1 MNIAERARLLPG
13 ELMTNVVA
21 ASQTPGLPGRA
32 NTQSRE
38 PRGELIRWFS
48 KPATALALIVVS
60 GAALRVVKITD
71 YSLWGDEGFSAAIVM
86 QPWRPFWLSIL
97 YEPWTAFYFVLL
109 KPWTLCFGTGEV
121 ALRSLSVVFGLVAI
135 VAIYYLGERLF
146 SRRAGLIAAAMTA
159 VSPVQIWYSQ
169 EVRGYSVYV
178 LLSALCWLAFLAALH
193 NSQPR
198 NLSIWS
204 VLMVLTG
211 YCHFIGLGII
221 PAQWV
226 CIAIRR
232 PDFSFVKRLA
242 VATAAAAVALALI
255 PIFMV
260 TLNSGQAGWIAP
272 LSWAEIADVFVTV
285 SGGLHGNV
293 GAIFCLTYVLLL
305 VWALLGSYQKGN
317 DQSGWESCAF
327 ASAGF
332 LVPIMAT
339 IAGGFFVP
347 MLIGRYLLLCF
358 PPFVVLAAQGLLT
371 VRPRKAALIVVA
383 ALVAMSA
390 WELRDSYNLE
400 SRDDWRSTAQYVMRH
415 GQPGDAAIFVTPECR
430 YAFQYY
436 AAQEPKTEAFPVILG
451 ENRDLVDGIRIVTNR
466 FPSYTNGAL
475 GKVDSLPKSYRRIWL
490 MKPGSIDLD
499 TRDPNKRESVQLAAA
514 LAHEYRTHPP
524 VIFNGVSVWL
534 YDTPDASAA
543 APAMNRES

>member
-1 MNIAERARLLPG
+1 M
-13 ELMTNVVA
+13 
-21 ASQTPGLPGRA
+21 
-32 NTQSRE
+32 
-38 PRGELIRWFS
+38 
-48 KPATALALIVVS
+48 
-60 GAALRVVKITD
+60 
-71 YSLWGDEGFSAAIVM
+71 
-86 QPWRPFWLSIL
+86 
-97 YEPWTAFYFVLL
+97 
-109 KPWTLCFGTGEV
+109 
-121 ALRSLSVVFGLVAI
+121 
-135 VAIYYLGERLF
+135 
-146 SRRAGLIAAAMTA
+146 
-159 VSPVQIWYSQ
+159 
-169 EVRGYSVYV
+169 RGYSVYV

-436 AAQEPKTEAFPVILG
+436 AAREPKTDAFPVILG